1 MQVNKMIVL
10 HLNIKNSQC
19 LNLVFKQLRCH
30 VTVFQDEKTMHL
42 PVFFYII
49 WLEIVEMTC
58 DCQSVLYEREK
69 NENEIELKVAKLK
82 KLESGRDRFLL
93 TRLAY

>member
-1 MQVNKMIVL
+1 MQVNKMGVL

-42 PVFFYII
+42 HDF
-49 WLEIVEMTC
+49 
-58 DCQSVLYEREK
+58 LY
-69 NENEIELKVAKLK
+69 N
-82 KLESGRDRFLL
+82 L
-93 TRLAY
+93 T